1 MCHYYS
7 TYIHYVCHDIKLNQK
22 PVVKKNTTGYKT
34 FINMSCYKGLYRL
47 LKELKVFSPFV
58 DRKCR
63 INFYVY
69 SARAL
74 EELLTKMNK
83 LEVGYMFDGKQ
94 LISSLDN
101 VLKHPLKYH
110 TTFAT
115 TNCISI
121 NEPFGGLI
129 LALGLSDRRTPY
141 LTLARWLGAKERRP
155 SDKLYLVDGVYYEII
170 SFNQR

>member
-1 MCHYYS
+1 
-7 TYIHYVCHDIKLNQK
+7 
-22 PVVKKNTTGYKT
+22 
-34 FINMSCYKGLYRL
+34 MSCYKGFYRL
-47 LKELKVFSPFV
+47 LKELKAFSPFV

-83 LEVGYMFDGKQ
+83 LEVGYIFNGKQ

-110 TTFAT
+110 TIF
-115 TNCISI
+115 

-129 LALGLSDRRTPY
+129 LALRLSDRRTPY
-141 LTLARWLGAKERRP
+141 LMLARWLGAKERRP

>member
-1 MCHYYS
+1 
-7 TYIHYVCHDIKLNQK
+7 
-22 PVVKKNTTGYKT
+22 
-34 FINMSCYKGLYRL
+34 MSCYKGFYRL
-47 LKELKVFSPFV
+47 LKELKAFSPFV

-83 LEVGYMFDGKQ
+83 LEVGYIFNGKQ

-101 VLKHPLKYH
+101 VLKHPLMYR
-110 TTFAT
+110 TTL
-115 TNCISI
+115 

-129 LALGLSDRRTPY
+129 LALRLSDRRTPY
-141 LTLARWLGAKERRP
+141 LMLARWLGTKERRP

-170 SFNQR
+170 SFNQL

>member
-1 MCHYYS
+1 M
-7 TYIHYVCHDIKLNQK
+7 
-22 PVVKKNTTGYKT
+22 
-34 FINMSCYKGLYRL
+34 

-83 LEVGYMFDGKQ
+83 LEVGYIFDGKQ

-101 VLKHPLKYH
+101 VLKHPLMYR
-110 TTFAT
+110 TTF
-115 TNCISI
+115 

-129 LALGLSDRRTPY
+129 LALRLSDRRTPY
-141 LTLARWLGAKERRP
+141 LMLARWLGAKERRP

-170 SFNQR
+170 SFNQL